1 MSGDHGSQGPT
12 VVGICIAFAVL
23 TFITLVLRLF
33 ARIYVLGKMGLDDC
47 KWSLII
53 SVLASTGQS
62 TNLLE
67 RPHYRSMRK
76 DTMSSF
82 IWYT

>member
-53 SVLASTGQS
+53 
-62 TNLLE
+62 
-67 RPHYRSMRK
+67 
-76 DTMSSF
+76 
-82 IWYT
+82 